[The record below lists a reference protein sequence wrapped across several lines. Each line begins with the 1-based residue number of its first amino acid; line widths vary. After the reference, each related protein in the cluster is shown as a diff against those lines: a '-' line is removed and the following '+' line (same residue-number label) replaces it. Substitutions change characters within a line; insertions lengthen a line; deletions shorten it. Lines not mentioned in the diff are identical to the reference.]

1 LYAKF
6 NKEYEL
12 LKYDVVVAG
21 GGTAGVAAAISA
33 AREGARTLVVEQNG
47 HLGGIAV
54 CGIPFL
60 GSLDTNGH
68 VVNEGIFLELIEK
81 MKEHGACPGYST
93 GAYWNTPETP
103 DRYKFSLVPFDPEYY
118 KYVAQEMVLQTGAD
132 VLFHTYV
139 TDVVKEENHI
149 KAIEVINKSGKSLI
163 EAKVFVDCT
172 GDADLVK
179 YAGGSFIEKKAM
191 QNCSIL
197 FRIGNVDLERLV
209 IDLKEGKSIR
219 GWGEWHTRIIKQN
232 KVNQSEPSLVHI
244 AGHMVFESEDHETT
258 FTAVSIRDGEIFLN
272 ATRAA
277 GLSGV
282 DARDITAAEIQERR
296 NVMSIFN
303 LMKKNIPAFKDSIL
317 LTTSP
322 VNFRETR
329 NIIGDYIL
337 TKEDV
342 INSTKFSDGV
352 ARGAYPIDI
361 HDPDG
366 GRTKFSFIKDG
377 GSYEIPYR
385 CLLPKDIEQ
394 LIVAGKNISV
404 THEANGSTR
413 IMACVVSQGEAAG
426 LAAAISVKSNSSP
439 RNIDVGLLRTKLN
452 LTD

>member
-1 LYAKF
+1 
-6 NKEYEL
+6 
-12 LKYDVVVAG
+12 
-21 GGTAGVAAAISA
+21 
-33 AREGARTLVVEQNG
+33 
-47 HLGGIAV
+47 
-54 CGIPFL
+54 
-60 GSLDTNGH
+60 
-68 VVNEGIFLELIEK
+68 
-81 MKEHGACPGYST
+81 
-93 GAYWNTPETP
+93 
-103 DRYKFSLVPFDPEYY
+103 
-118 KYVAQEMVLQTGAD
+118 
-132 VLFHTYV
+132 
-139 TDVVKEENHI
+139 
-149 KAIEVINKSGKSLI
+149 
-163 EAKVFVDCT
+163 
-172 GDADLVK
+172 
-179 YAGGSFIEKKAM
+179 
-191 QNCSIL
+191 
-197 FRIGNVDLERLV
+197 
-209 IDLKEGKSIR
+209 
-219 GWGEWHTRIIKQN
+219 
-232 KVNQSEPSLVHI
+232 
-244 AGHMVFESEDHETT
+244 
-258 FTAVSIRDGEIFLN
+258 
-272 ATRAA
+272 
-277 GLSGV
+277 V
-282 DARDITAAEIQERR
+282 DAWDITAAEIKERR
-296 NVMSIFN
+296 NVMRIFN